1 MKERTKTDD
10 LRTKNKELQTVVI
23 EKYETQIRELKH
35 YYETRL
41 AEKDDLLNQNSLKL
55 LELENNIKSL
65 QHAIE
70 TQETMNS
77 NNNTYDEEISILKH
91 DNEDICNANKKLA
104 IELEEMNNK
113 MKEIQNELE
122 KTIKKGEKV

>member
-1 MKERTKTDD
+1 MKERTRTDD

-23 EKYETQIRELKH
+23 EKYENQIGELKH

-113 MKEIQNELE
+113 MKEMQNELE